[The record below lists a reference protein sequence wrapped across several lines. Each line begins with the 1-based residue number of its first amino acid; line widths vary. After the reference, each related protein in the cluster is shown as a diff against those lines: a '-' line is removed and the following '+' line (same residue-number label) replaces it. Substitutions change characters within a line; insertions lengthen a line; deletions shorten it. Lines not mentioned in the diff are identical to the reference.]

1 MHRLLAIAQLT
12 LKAAVRYRLV
22 QILIVLLLGAVVGLP
37 AIIKHDG
44 TAQGF
49 TQILLTYT
57 LGTITTL
64 LGFATLWLACGTLA
78 RDVEECQMQMV
89 AVKPIARWE
98 IWLGKWTGIMFLNL
112 LLLAVSG
119 VAVYFL
125 MQWRAGQ
132 LSPETQQQ
140 LRNEVLV
147 SRGSLRQ
154 AVDSAAIEAEVERRL
169 QARLKDSKV
178 AAMDRGFVSKQIRE
192 DVKAGLQIVAP
203 GQGRVWVISTGII
216 SEKLRDQPLQLR
228 IKFFPAQKN
237 ASGTYVGV
245 WEIGPPNGR
254 RYHLEQPSLAAETF
268 HEFSLPPNLLDEN
281 GDLYI
286 GFGNLNSTALLFP
299 LDEGIE
305 VLYPESG
312 FGLNFMRGLAIIA
325 CWLSLLAAIGLA
337 SASFLSFPVA
347 AFVSLGVLIVG
358 LSSGTVRQVVE
369 EGGIAAI
376 NHETGRVDNP
386 TLLDLV
392 ALPIFKGLLKII
404 NLVHGFS
411 PIDSLSTGRSVS
423 WGDLARAVAQIVV
436 LMGGVFAAIGIISFT
451 RRELATAQGQQ

>member
-1 MHRLLAIAQLT
+1 MQRLFAIAKLT
-12 LKAAVRYRLV
+12 LKAALRYRLV
-22 QILIVLLLGAVVGLP
+22 QVLTVLLLGAVIGLP
-37 AIIKHDG
+37 VIIKHDG

-57 LGTITTL
+57 LGAITTL

-98 IWLGKWTGIMFLNL
+98 IWAGKWTGIVFLNL

-119 VAVYFL
+119 VAVYVL
-125 MQWRAGQ
+125 MQWRAGPV
-132 LSPETQQQ
+132 LPGKQQQ
-140 LRNEVLV
+140 LRNENLV
-147 SRGSLRQ
+147 GRGSLPPPVRPA
-154 AVDSAAIEAEVERRL
+154 AVEAR
-169 QARLKDSKV
+169 
-178 AAMDRGFVSKQIRE
+178 
-192 DVKAGLQIVAP
+192 
-203 GQGRVWVISTGII
+203 
-216 SEKLRDQPLQLR
+216 
-228 IKFFPAQKN
+228 
-237 ASGTYVGV
+237 
-245 WEIGPPNGR
+245 
-254 RYHLEQPSLAAETF
+254 LEQPSLAAETF
-268 HEFSLPPNLLDEN
+268 HEFPLPPNLLDEN
-281 GDLYI
+281 GALYI
-286 GFGNLNSTALLFP
+286 GFLNFNNTDLLFP

-312 FGLNFMRGLAIIA
+312 FGLNFLRGLAIIA

-376 NHETGRVDNP
+376 NHETGRVGNP
-386 TLLDLV
+386 RFIDLV
-392 ALPIFKGLLKII
+392 ALPIFKGLLKVI

-423 WGDLARAVAQIVV
+423 WGELARAVAQIVV